1 MTLLFPFLLLAA
13 VPFWEGK
20 PPTDW
25 SDQELQALLTDSPW
39 AQVVS
44 GPGTAAPAV
53 QVFLATAS
61 PMEQAERESERR
73 AKLRAK
79 PGAGAKESPEPEAED
94 SAAAEYREWLE
105 QNRATHVVLAIRI
118 PRSNAFSDEREVRRL
133 EDESLMHIGRR
144 KFKLS
149 GHFPPS
155 AGDPVLRLAFP
166 REVQLSDK
174 SVSFDLYLPGVAV
187 PYRVVEFR
195 VKDLLV
201 RGKVEM

>member
-13 VPFWEGK
+13 APFWEAK
-20 PPTDW
+20 SPADW
-25 SDQELQALLTDSPW
+25 SDPELQALLNDSPW
-39 AQVVS
+39 AQAVS
-44 GPGTAAPAV
+44 GPGMAAPAV

-79 PGAGAKESPEPEAED
+79 PRAAAEPED
-94 SAAAEYREWLE
+94 PTAAEYRDWLE
-105 QNRATHVVLAIRI
+105 QNRATHIVLAVRI
-118 PRSNAFSDEREVRRL
+118 PRNNASSDEREVRRL
-133 EDESLMHIGRR
+133 EEESVMHIGRR

-174 SVSFDLYLPGVAV
+174 SVSFDLYLPGVAL

-201 RGKVEM
+201 RGKLEM